1 MQRIQN
7 KSLFKQYAVHK
18 EKLSKKQPNGNEM
31 ILFHGTSEDSVK
43 SIYKFGFNRSL
54 CGKNG
59 YWIIVNNIK
68 VLNKHFVLL
77 LKALPM
83 DKEFTLP

>member
-18 EKLSKKQPNGNEM
+18 EKLSKKHANGNEM
-31 ILFHGTSEDSVK
+31 VLFHGTSDESVK

-59 YWIIVNNIK
+59 KNKIIA
-68 VLNKHFVLL
+68 VLNLILNVRLNHFY
-77 LKALPM
+77 KRC
-83 DKEFTLP
+83 